1 VEAQQEPT
9 EFNRRVGANVRWFRK
24 AAGVSQ
30 SELAQRLAE
39 RGFPFSQTTVV
50 KTEQGVRPLK
60 FEEADAIGEILAI
73 NPADSL
79 TEIRST
85 AQEVRAA
92 LLQLRNVS
100 ESIAARRLEIA
111 EKMQEIRQYEVVMHD
126 VIDRLAAVGAW
137 QDEAGVW
144 HAEGEDGHHI
154 TTSPQFPRI
163 EELQQTKITT
173 DSVGL
178 TDDALLNRGEEASNG

>member
-1 VEAQQEPT
+1 VSTVEAQQEPT
-9 EFNRRVGANVRWFRK
+9 DFNSRVGANVRWFRK

-60 FEEADAIGEILAI
+60 FEEAVAISEILAI

-79 TEIRST
+79 TEIHSV

-92 LLQLRNVS
+92 LLQLRNVE
-100 ESIAARRLEIA
+100 ESIAARRREIA
-111 EKMQEIRQYEVVMHD
+111 EKQQEIRQYEVLKHD
-126 VIDRLAAVGAW
+126 AEDRLAAVGAW
-137 QDEAGVW
+137 QDDTGAW
-144 HAEGEDGHHI
+144 HAEAEDGFHI
-154 TTSPQFPRI
+154 TTSGRPRV
-163 EELQQTKITT
+163 EAVLEHT
-173 DSVGL
+173 
-178 TDDALLNRGEEASNG
+178 EEASNG

>member
-1 VEAQQEPT
+1 MALSNMLRWATVSGVGAQQEST

-50 KTEQGVRPLK
+50 KTEQGARPLK
-60 FEEADAIGEILAI
+60 FEEAVAISEILAI

-79 TEIRST
+79 TEIHSV

-92 LLQLRNVS
+92 LLQLRNVE
-100 ESIAARRLEIA
+100 ESIAARNREIA
-111 EKMQEIRQYEVVMHD
+111 EKMHEIRQYEVLKHD
-126 VIDRLAAVGAW
+126 AEDRLAAVGAW
-137 QDEAGVW
+137 QDDTGAW
-144 HAEGEDGHHI
+144 HAEAEDGFHI
-154 TTSPQFPRI
+154 TTSGRPRV
-163 EELQQTKITT
+163 EAVLEHT
-173 DSVGL
+173 
-178 TDDALLNRGEEASNG
+178 EEASNG